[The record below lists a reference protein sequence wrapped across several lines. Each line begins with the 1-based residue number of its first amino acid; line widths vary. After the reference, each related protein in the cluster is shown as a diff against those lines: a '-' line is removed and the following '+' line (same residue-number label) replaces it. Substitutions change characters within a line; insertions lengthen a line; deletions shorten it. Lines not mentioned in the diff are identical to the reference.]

1 MLIYW
6 IRINLVGAGAAGTL
20 NFRHWGPSKPNHF
33 MKSKV
38 IVSILAVVALG
49 LLVFLL
55 MSRRTISDQTSHINI
70 LSNQVVETRTK
81 LDDLN
86 QVHSTTVADLDK
98 RNAEFLSLTNSYTDA
113 LGTLAKTEKDLK
125 QTEDALKLSKEQ
137 VAARDAQIAGLEAKN
152 QELDTKSAELST
164 ALTNLTV
171 QIEATQQKLASAEG
185 DKAFLQKELTR
196 LMAEKAELERQL
208 NDLAFLKKQV
218 SQLKTELSIARRLEW
233 IRQGLF
239 SASEVKGAQAL
250 MQKGPPPSPKSSSN
264 TYDLNVEIHSDG
276 STTIIPPPT
285 NAPAAK

>member
-1 MLIYW
+1 
-6 IRINLVGAGAAGTL
+6 
-20 NFRHWGPSKPNHF
+20 

-49 LLVFLL
+49 LIVFLIV
-55 MSRRTISDQTSHINI
+55 SRQTISKQSTDIVN
-70 LSNQVVETRTK
+70 LSNRVEQTRAK
-81 LDDLN
+81 YDDLN
-86 QVHSTTVADLDK
+86 QVHATTVADLDK
-98 RNAEFLSLTNSYTDA
+98 RNAEYLSLTNSYTDA
-113 LGTLAKTEKDLK
+113 LGTLAKTEKELK
-125 QTEDALKLSKEQ
+125 QTEDSLKASQEQ

-164 ALTNLTV
+164 ALTNLTT
-171 QIEATQQKLASAEG
+171 QIEATQKKLASAEG

-218 SQLKTELSIARRLEW
+218 SQLKAELSIARRLDW

-239 SASEVKGAQAL
+239 SAGEQKGAQQL
-250 MQKGPPPSPKSSSN
+250 MQKTPPPSPKSSTN

-276 STTIIPPPT
+276 STTIIPAMT
-285 NAPAAK
+285 NAPATK